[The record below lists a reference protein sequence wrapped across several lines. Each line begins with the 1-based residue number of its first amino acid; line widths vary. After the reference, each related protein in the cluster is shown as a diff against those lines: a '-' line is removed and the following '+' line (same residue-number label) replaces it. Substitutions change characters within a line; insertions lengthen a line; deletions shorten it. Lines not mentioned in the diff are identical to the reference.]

1 MVDTLLVVN
10 NYRDREQDLVSG
22 KRTLIVLI
30 GGKAGAWLYLLLGLA
45 AYVMLALVALNGYL
59 WTAILPLFYLLPHYL
74 TWRKMVKIGQGRALN
89 RVLGFT
95 ARNILTFGVLA
106 ALSFLLP

>member
-1 MVDTLLVVN
+1 
-10 NYRDREQDLVSG
+10 
-22 KRTLIVLI
+22 
-30 GGKAGAWLYLLLGLA
+30 
-45 AYVMLALVALNGYL
+45 
-59 WTAILPLFYLLPHYL
+59 
-74 TWRKMVKIGQGRALN
+74 MVKIGQGRALN